1 MTTQIHKFHTRD
13 TEEQLYDVP
22 LHDVELNDVANVRHK
37 SASSCVP
44 SWLPQCYSQ
53 LYQCLNYEHS
63 KWVGSQTIFNVLTG
77 IIIFLTDLF
86 LPPLLLQW
94 RRSVQ
99 YRGRAKPEV
108 FKSPFSA
115 DCKRNLTFA
124 TLRLFLVCVSSPALL
139 VELQYGLSIDPRSL
153 CP

>member
-1 MTTQIHKFHTRD
+1 M
-13 TEEQLYDVP
+13 
-22 LHDVELNDVANVRHK
+22 
-37 SASSCVP
+37 
-44 SWLPQCYSQ
+44 
-53 LYQCLNYEHS
+53 
-63 KWVGSQTIFNVLTG
+63 
-77 IIIFLTDLF
+77 FLTDLL
-86 LPPLLLQW
+86 LPPLLLHW

-153 CP
+153 CPQSLSINAMYHFMWTLRSFKEPVRAAFPKHMANPKRAWRGYQFRKTKQISFENRKF